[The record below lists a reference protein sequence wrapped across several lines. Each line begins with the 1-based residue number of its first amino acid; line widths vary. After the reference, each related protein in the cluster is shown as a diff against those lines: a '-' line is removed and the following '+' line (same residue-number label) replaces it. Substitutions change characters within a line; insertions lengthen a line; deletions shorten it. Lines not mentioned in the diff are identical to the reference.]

1 METIYADQWEGFL
14 TACISG
20 VALALFYDVF
30 RVSRALLRPKKRSVF
45 LQDLIFMSAAALVT
59 FLLAL
64 ATNDG
69 ILRFYLLAGEGLG
82 MCVYFLTVGE
92 ITVRLARLLLRL
104 LRKVRAFLK
113 RTFFVRFVAFLRKF
127 LSKSA
132 KSFKNQGKATKNHV
146 VCKKS
151 LEKCRRIIV

>member
-1 METIYADQWEGFL
+1 METVYADQWEGFL

-45 LQDLIFMSAAALVT
+45 LQDLIFMSAAAVVT

-69 ILRFYLLAGEGLG
+69 ILRFYLLAGEGIG

-113 RTFFVRFVAFLRKF
+113 RIFFCPVRCFFTKIFKQVGQKFQKSRK
-127 LSKSA
+127 SD
-132 KSFKNQGKATKNHV
+132 
-146 VCKKS
+146 KKS
-151 LEKCRRIIV
+151 RCLQKKP